1 MKPAPFEYVRP
12 ATVDETVAAL
22 ASGADGAE
30 IKILAG
36 GQSLVPLLALR
47 MARPAVLVDINR
59 VAELSGFA
67 RCPGSAGAA
76 SVEVGALTRHRVL
89 AEQTEHPLL
98 AEAARWIGHP
108 AIRSRGTAA
117 GSLAHAD
124 PAAELPVVAVACGAV
139 ATVVGP
145 SGVRRVPAGELF
157 LGPLMSAL
165 DEDELITSVSFPVPA
180 RWGFAEFARRHGDF
194 ALVSV
199 AVAEVAGEVSIAL
212 GGVGGVP
219 VRSVAGEQVL
229 ARGGSVDEVVAAVR
243 AELRPTGDLHASADY
258 RRALAGELVRRAL
271 DQAGLGGG
279 G

>member
-1 MKPAPFEYVRP
+1 VKPAPFEYVRP

-117 GSLAHAD
+117 GSLAHALGT
-124 PAAELPVVAVACGAV
+124 PLTVLLCGAGCL
-139 ATVVGP
+139 AASLTFG
-145 SGVRRVPAGELF
+145 
-157 LGPLMSAL
+157 
-165 DEDELITSVSFPVPA
+165 A
-180 RWGFAEFARRHGDF
+180 R
-194 ALVSV
+194 
-199 AVAEVAGEVSIAL
+199 L
-212 GGVGGVP
+212 GGLRRLVRPIYAQRGILPQAASGLQP
-219 VRSVAGEQVL
+219 VQDLCENAGAAL
-229 ARGGSVDEVVAAVR
+229 PRAAVTV
-243 AELRPTGDLHASADY
+243 EK
-258 RRALAGELVRRAL
+258 E
-271 DQAGLGGG
+271 
-279 G
+279 

>member
-1 MKPAPFEYVRP
+1 MKAAPFEYVRP
-12 ATVDETVAAL
+12 ASVDETVAAL
-22 ASGADGAE
+22 TSDAEGAE

-47 MARPAVLVDINR
+47 MARPSVLVDINR
-59 VAELSGFA
+59 VAELTGFA
-67 RCPGSAGAA
+67 HYDGA
-76 SVEVGALTRHRVL
+76 VEVGALTRHRAL
-89 AEQTEHPLL
+89 ADQTEHPLL

-124 PAAELPVVAVACGAV
+124 PSAELPVVAVACGAV
-139 ATVVGP
+139 VTVIGP
-145 SGVRRVPAGELF
+145 AGSRRVPAGELF

-219 VRSVAGEQVL
+219 VRAVAGERVL
-229 ARGGSVDEVVAAVR
+229 AGGGSLDEVAAAVR
-243 AELRPTGDLHASADY
+243 AELRPTGDLHGSADY

-271 DQAGLGGG
+271 EQAGLGGG